1 MTRRATTVLV
11 AVAVVGLLALAGVGV
26 ARWMHD
32 SSVEVAGA
40 HARMAADALQSKL
53 DAQVPASGTDTQ
65 LDAAFREAVGPGFV
79 VRRAQVV
86 DGRIQAVVQ
95 LTLEGNSAILTRPN
109 PSQTATICVKYE
121 HAPGFPFSRAEL
133 PACPP

>member
-1 MTRRATTVLV
+1 MTRRTTTALV
-11 AVAVVGLLALAGVGV
+11 AVVVVGLLALAGVGV
-26 ARWMHD
+26 ARWVHD

-53 DAQVPASGTDTQ
+53 DAQVPAQGSDTE
-65 LDAAFREAVGPGFV
+65 LDAAFRDAVGPGFV
-79 VRRAQVV
+79 VRRAEVV
-86 DGRIQAVVQ
+86 EGRIQAVVQ
-95 LTLEGNSAILTRPN
+95 ITIEGNSAILSRPN

-121 HAPGFPFSRAEL
+121 RAPGYPFSRAEL

>member
-40 HARMAADALQSKL
+40 HARLAADALQSKL

-121 HAPGFPFSRAEL
+121 RAPGFPFSRAEL